1 MSATT
6 NTQNSQSTSASADST
21 APLPKPEQTAKALV
35 LTAEVAVKDRSGIEV
50 HTNSLE
56 KAIQLIRG
64 RHHQQPPTVEL
75 DPAHAKDTARFQQA
89 KWQINPTDIQ
99 LLSDSEAR
107 RTKAHYRL
115 AFHRYVVMILGEG
128 NSHGPSS
135 LETIFTAAQKIA
147 DQQLVDVELTSE
159 LPGFLPTR
167 FEPREFDEDTADQ
180 TAATSAPGPE
190 EEPDEEVTS
199 LAASLVGED
208 QQPEEDPPKPL
219 KRMLA
224 KLPQRQVKPVTADEP
239 AAEAPVPEAQQQ
251 ASETT
256 NKAGLISTARK
267 YRGLI
272 LVAVLAA
279 VAVLGIVVLYRLM
292 FAGPAEPE
300 PTTGAPE
307 WISTAG
313 EITYTEDALISGYDQ
328 QLWELDAETAET
340 LSWFGAGA
348 AYIDPDDGDL
358 VLIDHLTGEPIAST
372 ALNSPVEYTAEFTAG
387 DVPAVG
393 VRTEDGFRAITAD
406 GETQSWG
413 LDETDTLRIS
423 GTTPMITTDEGD
435 TYALQ
440 IGTDSPVEITG
451 NPQLHSAAIDG
462 DTLIQV
468 DGGQPTVVTIPMEK
482 DSDRD
487 PTELTLEA
495 PDEAAEFGQHITAGH
510 GHTLSSW
517 QYQGTEYLVVH
528 SLEDEGQITA
538 AVEAPE
544 DVTAWSIGRGMD
556 LAIIGQH
563 AFDLD
568 TGELVATSET
578 APLISA
584 LGPVAITDGEDR
596 QFIHDQTAYTETQRI
611 IGYTG
616 QGTALVRMPDGSVR
630 GLGESSGQ
638 I

>member
-21 APLPKPEQTAKALV
+21 APLPEPDQPGKALV
-35 LTAEVAVKDRSGIEV
+35 LTAEITVKDRSGIAV
-50 HTNSLE
+50 NTNSLE

-64 RHHQQPPTVEL
+64 RHHQRPPIVEL
-75 DPAHAKDTARFQQA
+75 DPTHAKDTDRFQQA

-99 LLSDSEAR
+99 LLNDSEAR
-107 RTKAHYRL
+107 RAKAHYRL
-115 AFHRYVVMILGEG
+115 AFHSYVVMILGEG

-135 LETIFTAAQKIA
+135 LETIYTAAQKIA

-167 FEPREFDEDTADQ
+167 FEPREFDGDTVDQ
-180 TAATSAPGPE
+180 TAATLAPVSE

-199 LAASLVGED
+199 LAASLVDTGED
-208 QQPEEDPPKPL
+208 QPKPL

-224 KLPQRQVKPVTADEP
+224 KLPQRQAKPVTADEP
-239 AAEAPVPEAQQQ
+239 AAEAPVPEDQTQ
-251 ASETT
+251 ASETS

-267 YRGLI
+267 HRGLI
-272 LVAVLAA
+272 LMAVLAA

-292 FAGPAEPE
+292 FAGPADSE

-313 EITYTEDALISGYDQ
+313 EITYTEDALTNGYDQ
-328 QLWELDAETAET
+328 QLWELDAETAEN

-348 AYIDPDDGDL
+348 AYVDPDDGDL

-372 ALNSPVEYTAEFTAG
+372 ALNSPVEYTAEFTAD

-413 LDETDTLRIS
+413 LDETDTLRVS
-423 GTTPMITTDEGD
+423 GTTPMVTTDEGD
-435 TYALQ
+435 TYALL
-440 IGTDSPVEITG
+440 IGSDSPVEITG

-468 DGGQPTVVTIPMEK
+468 DGGQPTVVTIPTDK

-495 PDEAAEFGQHITAGH
+495 PDEAADFGQHITAGH

-544 DVTAWSIGRGMD
+544 DATSWSIGRGMD

-568 TGELVATSET
+568 TGELVATAET

-584 LGPVAITDGEDR
+584 LGPVAVTDGENR

>member
-21 APLPKPEQTAKALV
+21 APSPKPEQTAKALV

-180 TAATSAPGPE
+180 TAATPAPD
-190 EEPDEEVTS
+190 EEPDEEVSS
-199 LAASLVGED
+199 LAASLVDNGED
-208 QQPEEDPPKPL
+208 QEPQQEAKPL
-219 KRMLA
+219 QRMLA
-224 KLPQRQVKPVTADEP
+224 KLPQRPAKSVPTDQDEDQP
-239 AAEAPVPEAQQQ
+239 SEPEDQEQAP
-251 ASETT
+251 ETT
-256 NKAGLISTARK
+256 NDVGLIGVARK
-267 YRGLI
+267 YRAVLLTAA
-272 LVAVLAA
+272 LVAIAA
-279 VAVLGIVVLYRLM
+279 IGVFVLYRLM

-300 PTTGAPE
+300 T
-307 WISTAG
+307 TAG
-313 EITYTEDALISGYDQ
+313 TPDWVSAAADITYADEPLTNGYDQ
-328 QLWELDAETAET
+328 QLWELDAETAEN

-358 VLIDHLTGEPIAST
+358 VLLDHLTGDPIAST
-372 ALNSPVEYTAEFTAG
+372 PLNSPVEYTAEFIAG
-387 DVPAVG
+387 DDQAVG

-406 GETQSWG
+406 GESQVWG
-413 LDETDTLRIS
+413 LEDSDTLRIS
-423 GTTPMITTDEGD
+423 GSTPMVTTEEGD
-435 TYALQ
+435 TYALLV
-440 IGTDSPVEITG
+440 GEESPVEVTG
-451 NPQLHSAAIDG
+451 NPQLHSAAIDD

-468 DGGQPTVVTIPMEK
+468 AGGQPTVVTIPLDE
-482 DSDRD
+482 DSDRES
-487 PTELTLEA
+487 TELSLEA
-495 PDEAAEFGQHITAGH
+495 PDAEAEFGQHITAGH

-528 SLEDEGQITA
+528 SLEDDGQITA

-556 LAIIGQH
+556 LAIVGPH
-563 AFDLD
+563 AFDLE
-568 TGELVATSET
+568 TGELVVTSET

-584 LGPVAITDGEDR
+584 LGPVAVTDGDDR
-596 QFIHDQTAYTETQRI
+596 QFIYDAIAYTETQRI

-630 GLGESSGQ
+630 GLGESQGQ
-638 I
+638 V